1 MHPIG
6 AEDYRR
12 TLEPWCRFARPH
24 LHRVSPDTICFGIGG
39 HGHWPMQAHDTAF
52 AALAVLAA
60 DPATDPARTGWSR
73 DELAATA
80 LAMLRYTFQ
89 SHQAGGG
96 TCADGKSWGHS
107 WISVLGLERLMHGME
122 ALDPL
127 LTPPL
132 RERIRNVLVS
142 EAEWLANEFPV
153 KAGLESDNNP
163 ERNLW
168 NGAFLH
174 RTALGYP
181 GHARASAWREKGTA
195 LLLNSISLPEDADV
209 SIPFAGRPLREW
221 HRGANFLPSLALNHH
236 GYLNVGY
243 MVICLS
249 NIAMLH
255 FTCRNR
261 KWPVPPELEWHAA
274 ELWRLIRACTFP
286 NGRLLRIGGDTR
298 VRYAYCQDYA
308 IPMWLH
314 VQDRFGDALALQ
326 HEEGWLDQVQVE
338 RAENA
343 EGSFMGRRLAR
354 LAETSPGY
362 HLRLEGDKAASL
374 SMGAYWRRTVP
385 GFPAAP
391 AAPPV
396 PPLDRWEDSF
406 HGAFFHRSPRRF
418 ASWTWLAA
426 ERPQGLCL
434 PPDGADWAEWR
445 TNLAGSVRGLG
456 RVHAHEV
463 LRHAGYSFEGGFVT
477 AGQVGVQTRV
487 FISEGD
493 SDEDIALV
501 DLVFAALPDEA
512 TVLVFQRAAVRHR
525 AYLREWKSL
534 LWQVANDVQNGYKRR
549 LFWDG
554 GRRLCRALP
563 SRGERL
569 TLRSR
574 WINVEN
580 RLGGVILYGS
590 DSFILNRPA
599 DRQITIRDTPA
610 RSHASEG
617 GGSLY
622 AEEILLHEE
631 HGNRAWNGGDI
642 LFDIGCALRCGE
654 KHGATRERAATPC
667 DVLSQGDVRAV
678 TVRGANGIPYLLAA
692 NLGAHPQLLETPAHE
707 DWQDVRKDRPI
718 TAENGRLR
726 LALEPGETML
736 LHAKH

>member
-1 MHPIG
+1 
-6 AEDYRR
+6 
-12 TLEPWCRFARPH
+12 
-24 LHRVSPDTICFGIGG
+24 
-39 HGHWPMQAHDTAF
+39 
-52 AALAVLAA
+52 
-60 DPATDPARTGWSR
+60 
-73 DELAATA
+73 
-80 LAMLRYTFQ
+80 
-89 SHQAGGG
+89 
-96 TCADGKSWGHS
+96 
-107 WISVLGLERLMHGME
+107 
-122 ALDPL
+122 
-127 LTPPL
+127 
-132 RERIRNVLVS
+132 
-142 EAEWLANEFPV
+142 
-153 KAGLESDNNP
+153 
-163 ERNLW
+163 
-168 NGAFLH
+168 
-174 RTALGYP
+174 
-181 GHARASAWREKGTA
+181 
-195 LLLNSISLPEDADV
+195 
-209 SIPFAGRPLREW
+209 
-221 HRGANFLPSLALNHH
+221 
-236 GYLNVGY
+236 
-243 MVICLS
+243 
-249 NIAMLH
+249 
-255 FTCRNR
+255 
-261 KWPVPPELEWHAA
+261 
-274 ELWRLIRACTFP
+274 
-286 NGRLLRIGGDTR
+286 
-298 VRYAYCQDYA
+298 
-308 IPMWLH
+308 
-314 VQDRFGDALALQ
+314 
-326 HEEGWLDQVQVE
+326 
-338 RAENA
+338 
-343 EGSFMGRRLAR
+343 
-354 LAETSPGY
+354 
-362 HLRLEGDKAASL
+362 
-374 SMGAYWRRTVP
+374 MGAYWRRTVP

-563 SRGERL
+563 RRGERL

-707 DWQDVRKDRPI
+707 DWQDVRKDRP
-718 TAENGRLR
+718 ASPGKGRLR
-726 LALEPGETML
+726 LALQPGETML